1 MWGPRESGC
10 DMIFKSYVLQD
21 RQLILTVGTGLVL
34 VLSFFLSYLPM
45 KRARQPERYQPEEA
59 PGPSTWREVWSYIP
73 WILILVYTGTFI
85 YSVIDMT
92 WKSMHPANY

>member
-1 MWGPRESGC
+1 MFE
-10 DMIFKSYVLQD
+10 FYVLQD

-45 KRARQPERYQPEEA
+45 KRPRHPERYQSEES
-59 PGPSTWREVWSYIP
+59 PGPFTWREVWNYMP
-73 WILILVYTGTFI
+73 WILILVYVGTFA

-92 WKSMHPANY
+92 WKSMHPPNY